1 MSSGAKILSAVEIRK
16 SFKSLGGGMTEVLK
30 GASLDVFENESVSIS
45 GESGAGKTTFLNIA
59 AALESPDAGEV
70 HWLGRRID
78 ALSNSAQAA
87 LRAEFMGFVFQN
99 CCLIPELDARENVEF
114 AARIAGRHRGRKS
127 RERAEGLLEF
137 AGLGGRMRHLPS
149 QLSGG
154 EKQRVAIAR
163 ALMNEPSVI
172 LADEPTGNLDE
183 RTGEAVMQMLLS
195 LCSEGRASLLL
206 ITHNPDFA
214 RRTSRSVRISQ
225 GIACEV

>member
-1 MSSGAKILSAVEIRK
+1 M
-16 SFKSLGGGMTEVLK
+16 
-30 GASLDVFENESVSIS
+30 
-45 GESGAGKTTFLNIA
+45 
-59 AALESPDAGEV
+59 
-70 HWLGRRID
+70 
-78 ALSNSAQAA
+78 
-87 LRAEFMGFVFQN
+87 
-99 CCLIPELDARENVEF
+99 EF
-114 AARIAGRHRGRKS
+114 AARIAGRHIGRKS

-163 ALMNEPSVI
+163 ALMNEPAVI

-206 ITHNPDFA
+206 ITHNP
-214 RRTSRSVRISQ
+214 TSRGARQEASGFLR
-225 GIACEV
+225 A

>member
-1 MSSGAKILSAVEIRK
+1 MNFVE
-16 SFKSLGGGMTEVLK
+16 FKNVSKHYIMGSNVIK
-30 GASLDVFENESVSIS
+30 AADDVNFSIGQ
-45 GESGAGKTTFLNIA
+45 GEFCVVVGPSGAGKTTFLNIA

-114 AARIAGRHRGRKS
+114 AARIAGRHIGRKS

>member
-1 MSSGAKILSAVEIRK
+1 MSRGEKILTATGIRK
-16 SFKSLGGGMTEVLK
+16 SFKSPGGGLTEVLK

-59 AALESPDAGEV
+59 AALEAPDAGEV
-70 HWLGRRID
+70 RWGGRRID
-78 ALSNSAQAA
+78 SLSNSAQAA

-114 AARIAGRHRGRKS
+114 AARIAGRHRGRRS

-137 AGLGGRMRHLPS
+137 AGLGDRMRHLPS

-183 RTGEAVMQMLLS
+183 RTGEAVMGMLLS
-195 LCSEGRASLLL
+195 LCSVSY
-206 ITHNPDFA
+206 THLTLP
-214 RRTSRSVRISQ
+214 TKL
-225 GIACEV
+225 EV